1 MKTALTGDSKELCF
15 LSSLYLTFF
24 FFSVPVQGLNPGPLQ
39 WKQGILTIEPPGKS
53 LNDLLEALFC
63 LASEISRGHS
73 LQTSSLST
81 HTPHSLDH
89 RVSRKHLRPCSV
101 TQNPGGSAPTPAPGV
116 IRVTAVKFLNLNQLP
131 GL

>member
-24 FFSVPVQGLNPGPLQ
+24 FSVPLFRDRTRAPLQ
-39 WKQGILTIEPPGKS
+39 WKQGILSIEPPGKS

-63 LASEISRGHS
+63 LASEISGGYS

-89 RVSRKHLRPCSV
+89 RVSRKDSRPCSV
-101 TQNPGGSAPTPAPGV
+101 IQNPGGSAPTPAPGV